1 MMSPY
6 ADESTDFLTYVRFQM
21 GANSPD
27 TLTGKDYKEAKESG
41 YLIMRKVDMNIDD
54 FFIRQNNEP

>member
-27 TLTGKDYKEAKESG
+27 TLTRKDYKEAKESG
-41 YLIMRKVDMNIDD
+41 YLIMRKVDMAVDN
-54 FFIRQNNEP
+54 FFTSI

>member
-27 TLTGKDYKEAKESG
+27 ILTRKDYKKAKKSG
-41 YLIMRKVDMNIDD
+41 YLIMRKVDIAVDN
-54 FFIRQNNEP
+54 FFTSI